1 MKTKILHFQR
11 AFLLVLFT
19 LLLSIAGVTNA
30 LAQTFTVGD
39 FNYSIND
46 DGVSVTVTG
55 HVNGTAATG
64 ELVIPESVEYYNTSY
79 AVTSI
84 GEYAFQGCNGLTGSL
99 NIPESVTTIGQ
110 YAFANCSGFTG
121 ELILPNSVTSIG
133 PLSFRSCS
141 GLTSATIPSSV
152 SWMGNYAF
160 YQCTGLLTMN
170 YNAAN
175 CYLQYASIY
184 SWIYGC
190 TSLVNL
196 NIGESVQV
204 IPAYF
209 LYAEY
214 IGYIPL
220 SGDLIIPD
228 GVTQI
233 GEKAFYNRSGYNGI
247 LSLGNSLVS
256 IGADAFNGCS
266 GLSGML
272 TIPNSVNQIGINA
285 FSNCSGFSGTLTIGN
300 SVTQIGNNAFFGA
313 CAGFNSFNVLAE
325 TPPNLGDNVF
335 ISVNYEI
342 PVSVPCGSL
351 SAYQNASGWSSF
363 TNMQEPNPCMWEITA
378 TANPAEGGT
387 VSGGGTYEQGTTC
400 TLTATPAEGYEFV
413 NWKEN
418 NTVVSEEATYSFI
431 VEGNRTLT
439 ANFRLPPDPVGTVLA
454 EYYPDPEN
462 SESPYV
468 MLHWNGGIESFE
480 TGDFSMY
487 DWQLDPT
494 YLWQIS
500 TNNPYEGSYCM
511 RSGGS
516 GVGNVTSNMTLTVDY
531 TSDGTL
537 SFFSRTSSE
546 GNWDYGRFYIDG
558 QEMGNWSGETSWEE
572 HTYTILAG
580 SHTFQWRYTKDG
592 SVNQGDD
599 CFYVDNIS
607 FDGGEV
613 SHYCVYR
620 SGCDNGSF
628 NLLADN
634 VTDVLYTDNSW
645 LQLAVGSYQ
654 YGVCAVYYN
663 GTTSP
668 MKISSCIEKHANV
681 SVTITAVPNYE
692 ERGTISGAGN
702 YLQGETC
709 TLMATAN
716 EGFEFRNWMEDGQV
730 VSTEAQY
737 SFIVLTARNLVAN
750 FSTPAINFAD
760 ANVKAICVSYWDTDG
775 DFEITYDEAAAVTDI
790 GDIFSNHNEITSFN
804 ELQYFTGLTSI
815 GYYAFMNCTNL
826 TSVVIPEGVT
836 LLDYMAFAYSGL
848 TEITIPELLNTTN
861 NVVFEGCEALTVM
874 NYNAINCQRLA
885 GYDYSWLTGCN
896 SLTTLNI
903 GENVQ
908 SIPWGAFRGCSSL
921 TGELTIPESVTSIA
935 SDAFSGTSFT
945 TINYNAT
952 NCTYQNTYYHHGV
965 FQGCETPASLYIG
978 ENVQVIPDYLF
989 SGHTGLAGE
998 LVLPNA
1004 LTSIGEGAFAECD
1017 GLTGSL
1023 VIPSSVVSI
1032 GASAFYSCSGFTNEL
1047 NIPNSVTRIESGAF
1061 QNCSGFTGSLII
1073 PNTVSYIGGWAFWG
1087 CTGLNGTLTISPA
1100 VEEIGSNAFSN
1111 TGFTTLNYNA
1121 VNCQFGY
1128 YYNGG
1133 SWFEYSPAISDCPSL
1148 TTLNIGEG
1156 VESISIMAFKDL
1168 VTLTGTLTLPNS
1180 LITIGDQAFYNCY
1193 GFEGIVM
1200 GNSVETIGSEAF
1212 RNCGG
1217 FRGELTLPETLQSVG
1232 NHAFAS
1238 CDEITTITYNAINC
1252 TEMGNAQSPVF
1263 YDCASVAHIN
1273 IGANVQNIPNYA
1285 FKRCSTVVDMSVA
1298 AEVPPVIS
1306 ASTFGTVSRNIPVSV
1321 PLGSSPAYRTA
1332 PYWEE
1337 FFHITEDYSSSP
1349 YTYHWSV
1356 NVHQFADNMTVTGII
1371 QVEGVEQAV
1380 PSLEIGAFC
1389 EGECRGRQLL
1399 TYYPQVDRYLV
1410 FLMLYGE
1417 EGDMFTFRLYDH
1429 EAGEELT
1436 AGCASVLTFES
1447 DAIVGS
1453 FLDPYVFNFTD
1464 MQLTQFSQ
1472 GWNWWSAYVE
1482 LAGMDGLGQLEESLG
1497 DNGITIRSQAGYTD
1511 YYAGY
1516 GWYGSLSSIDN
1527 ESSYKIK
1534 ASAPCVAAMAGGTAV
1549 PSQHPITLD
1558 QGWTWMGYLP
1568 SFALD
1573 INTALA
1579 GLEAT
1584 QGDKVKSQAG
1594 YSDYYPG
1601 YGWFGSLNTIEPGM
1615 GLMYYSTNGE
1625 AVTFTYPDGNRGGE
1639 MKANLTAENNHW
1651 VPNTYAYP
1659 DNMTVMAV
1667 VELNDMELTSD
1678 NYELAAFAANGECRG
1693 SVRLTYAEPLHRHV
1707 AFLTIAGGEAA
1718 ELGFRLYNT
1727 ETNEE
1732 YYDAEE
1738 SLDFVANAMVGEAN
1752 DLYIIHF
1759 RGTTDMDEFA
1769 NRVKV
1774 YPNPVHA
1781 GNRFSMSLSGDVT
1794 DIVRVEIINSLGV
1807 VETLRATS
1815 LQTLTAPNVA
1825 GVYTLRITVEGKGT
1839 IVRKLVVK

>member
-1 MKTKILHFQR
+1 MRVTILQSKR
-11 AFLLVLFT
+11 AFLPVLFT
-19 LLLSIAGVTNA
+19 LLLCMAGLTNA
-30 LAQTFTVGD
+30 MAQTFTVGD

-46 DGVSVTVTG
+46 DGVSVTITG

-175 CYLQYASIY
+175 CYLQYASTY

-220 SGDLIIPD
+220 TGDLIIPD

-233 GEKAFYNRSGYNGI
+233 GEKAFYNRSGYNGT

-325 TPPNLGDNVF
+325 TPPNIGDNVF

-351 SAYQNASGWSSF
+351 LAYQNASGWSSF

-400 TLTATPAEGYEFV
+400 TLAATPSEGYEFI

-418 NTVVSEEATYSFI
+418 NTVVSEEATYSFT
-431 VEGNRTLT
+431 VEGNRTLV
-439 ANFRLPPDPVGTVLA
+439 AYFRLPPDPVGTVVA

-468 MLHWNGGIESFE
+468 KLHWNGGIEGFE

-516 GVGNVTSNMTLTVDY
+516 GVANVTSSMTLTVDY
-531 TSDGTL
+531 SAEGTI

-546 GNWDYGRFYIDG
+546 GSWDYGHFYIDG

-572 HTYTILAG
+572 HTYTIVAG

-607 FDGGEV
+607 FNGDGC
-613 SHYCVYR
+613 SHYRVYR
-620 SGCDNGSF
+620 ADCDNGSF
-628 NLLADN
+628 NLIADN
-634 VTDVLYTDNSW
+634 VTDVSYIDNSW

-654 YGVCAVYYN
+654 YGVCAVYN
-663 GTTSP
+663 DGTTSS

-692 ERGTISGAGN
+692 ERGTISGAGD

-709 TLMATAN
+709 TLTATPN
-716 EGFEFRNWMEDGQV
+716 EGFVFHNWIEDGQV
-730 VSTEAQY
+730 VATEAQY
-737 SFIVLTARNLVAN
+737 SFTVLSARNLTAN
-750 FSTPAINFAD
+750 FSTPAIAFAD
-760 ANVKAICVSYWDTDG
+760 PNVEAICVANWDTDG
-775 DFEITYDEAAAVTDI
+775 DGFLSYDEAAVVTDL
-790 GDIFSNHNEITSFN
+790 GNVFQGNTQITSFA

-815 GYYAFMNCTNL
+815 SDYAFYGCSNLASVIEYFPESITSIGNFAFYNCTAFTGNL
-826 TSVVIPEGVT
+826 AIPET
-836 LLDYMAFAYSGL
+836 
-848 TEITIPELLNTTN
+848 
-861 NVVFEGCEALTVM
+861 
-874 NYNAINCQRLA
+874 
-885 GYDYSWLTGCN
+885 
-896 SLTTLNI
+896 
-903 GENVQ
+903 
-908 SIPWGAFRGCSSL
+908 
-921 TGELTIPESVTSIA
+921 VTSI
-935 SDAFSGTSFT
+935 G
-945 TINYNAT
+945 
-952 NCTYQNTYYHHGV
+952 YH
-965 FQGCETPASLYIG
+965 
-978 ENVQVIPDYLF
+978 
-989 SGHTGLAGE
+989 
-998 LVLPNA
+998 
-1004 LTSIGEGAFAECD
+1004 
-1017 GLTGSL
+1017 
-1023 VIPSSVVSI
+1023 
-1032 GASAFYSCSGFTNEL
+1032 AFY
-1047 NIPNSVTRIESGAF
+1047 
-1061 QNCSGFTGSLII
+1061 NCSGFTGELTIHEE
-1073 PNTVSYIGGWAFWG
+1073 VVYIGGTAF
-1087 CTGLNGTLTISPA
+1087 
-1100 VEEIGSNAFSN
+1100 AFC
-1111 TGFTTLNYNA
+1111 GFTTLNYNA
-1121 VNCQFGY
+1121 IDCEFDENGNIDINNGWTSWCCFSPFSCGEQLTTLHIGNQVQTIPEEAFSKRSIDAIDFVSNSFTGSLIIPESVKTIGDYAFMGCTGFSGSLQIPDSVNVIGY
-1128 YYNGG
+1128 AAFFDCTGLEGTLTIGRSVSEIG
-1133 SWFEYSPAISDCPSL
+1133 SQAFNNTAL
-1148 TTLNIGEG
+1148 TTLNYNATHCNSVGG
-1156 VESISIMAFKDL
+1156 YSWNGPSLFYNFTTVNFGDNVESIPYGAFRDCTNFTGNL
-1168 VTLTGTLTLPNS
+1168 VLPNS
-1180 LITIGDQAFYNCY
+1180 LAHIPDQAFYNCYGLESIVMGNSVETIGDQAFYNCYGLESLVLGNSVETIGDQAFYNCY
-1193 GFEGIVM
+1193 GFESIVM

-1217 FRGELTLPETLQSVG
+1217 IRGELTLPETLQSVG
-1232 NHAFAS
+1232 PSAFAG
-1238 CDEITTITYNAINC
+1238 CNEISTVNYNAISC
-1252 TEMGNAQSPVF
+1252 QTMGNASQNVF
-1263 YDCASVAHIN
+1263 ADCLSLVHLN
-1273 IGANVQNIPNYA
+1273 IGENVQSIPNYA
-1285 FKRCSTVVDMSVA
+1285 FKPCFLVTDMNVA
-1298 AEVPPVIS
+1298 ALVPPVIS

-1321 PLGSSPAYRTA
+1321 PLGSGEAYRTA
-1332 PYWEE
+1332 QYWEE

-1349 YTYHWSV
+1349 YTYHWNV

-1371 QVEGVEQAV
+1371 QIEGVEQAV

-1389 EGECRGRQLL
+1389 NGECRGRQLL

-1436 AGCASVLTFES
+1436 AGCASVITFEP

-1453 FLDPYVFNFTD
+1453 FLEPYVFNFTD
-1464 MQLTQFSQ
+1464 MQLTQFSE
-1472 GWNWWSAYVE
+1472 GWNWWSTYVE
-1482 LAGMDGLGQLEESLG
+1482 QEGMDGLSLLEESLG
-1497 DNGITIRSQAGYTD
+1497 ENGVTIRSQVGYTD

-1516 GWYGSLSSIDN
+1516 GWYGSLSSINN

-1534 ASAPCVAAMAGGTAV
+1534 TSAPCVAAMAGGTAI
-1549 PSQHPITLD
+1549 PSQHPITLN

-1573 INTALA
+1573 INTALD
-1579 GLEAT
+1579 GLEAAM
-1584 QGDKVKSQAG
+1584 GDKVKSQQG

-1615 GLMYYSTNGE
+1615 GLMYYSSNDTPN
-1625 AVTFTYPDGNRGGE
+1625 TFTYPDGSRGGE
-1639 MKANLTAENNHW
+1639 LRKNLTAEHDHW
-1651 VPNTYAYP
+1651 KPNVHAYP

-1667 VELNDMELTSD
+1667 VELDNKELRSE
-1678 NYELAAFAANGECRG
+1678 NYELSAFAANGECRG
-1693 SVRLTYAEPLHRHV
+1693 SVKLTYAEPLNRHV
-1707 AFLTIAGGEAA
+1707 AFLTVSGKDAA
-1718 ELGFRLYNT
+1718 ELSFRLYDT

-1732 YYDAEE
+1732 YYESEE
-1738 SLDFVANAMVGEAN
+1738 SLEFVANAIVGGAS
-1752 DLYIIHF
+1752 DLYVVHF
-1759 RGTTDMDEFA
+1759 RGTTGMDEFA
-1769 NRVKV
+1769 GRVKV
-1774 YPNPVHA
+1774 YPNPVDA
-1781 GNRFSMSLSGDVT
+1781 GERFSIGMNTEIKSP
-1794 DIVRVEIINSLGV
+1794 VRVEIVNAIGAVVS
-1807 VETLRATS
+1807 VETST
-1815 LQTLTAPNVA
+1815 QAPASVVAPTVA
-1825 GVYTLRITVEGKGT
+1825 GVYTLRITCEEGTCYRKMV
-1839 IVRKLVVK
+1839 VR